1 MKKLLLPICLSSAL
15 YATTLTDL
23 IHIALENNKSIQQSE
38 IKLDDKKQN
47 IKESTSSYLPTLSLS
62 ADATTHEIES
72 GSGKSNGESSS
83 ISLNANQLIYDFG
96 KTINQIK
103 ASKKSFE
110 ATQKELI
117 STTNNVVLNV
127 KKTYYDIL
135 NKQRLVDI
143 ALESIKID
151 EVQLYQAKEY
161 FKAKI
166 KTKIDLTDAQ
176 FQLSNSKLELLK
188 AQYNL
193 KKANANLI
201 TIVGET
207 NTFDIEETLDINNI
221 INLIESKNYNLEE
234 LLNNALKNRAEIK
247 MYKDL
252 IRAATL
258 SYQSGKD
265 TNYPT
270 LNLTASYKDT
280 QSKDIVSLESTQSN
294 LGIYLKWELFSGFR
308 TEAKTQ
314 LLLNTLRNTKEQL
327 KEQELTI
334 KENVSIAYYDV
345 KQNID
350 SVKLSQF
357 NLKLAQQKLHLAQER
372 YKNGLNDLVELNDS
386 KLDFITAKNNLIN
399 QYYGYK
405 VAQAVLDY
413 EIGVIY

>member
-72 GSGKSNGESSS
+72 GAGKSDGESSS

-221 INLIESKNYNLEE
+221 INLIESKNYNLDE
-234 LLNNALKNRAEIK
+234 LINNALKNRAEIK